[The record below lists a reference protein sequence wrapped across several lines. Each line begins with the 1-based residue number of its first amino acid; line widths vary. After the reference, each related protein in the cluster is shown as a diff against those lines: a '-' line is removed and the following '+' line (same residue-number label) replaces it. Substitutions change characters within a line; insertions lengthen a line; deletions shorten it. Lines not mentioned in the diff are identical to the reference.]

1 MPKFLLLAAVIALA
15 QAGCTSPLVGT
26 WSGSEVAAAAA
37 GPEAKA
43 KFEEDSFSFKQLVF
57 QEGNKYVA
65 AARANRKNLFLNGTY
80 DFNGRTLT
88 LKSDGRP
95 DRVFSAVVWWGRELR
110 LSSPTY
116 KQVLRKQ

>member
-1 MPKFLLLAAVIALA
+1 MPKFLLLAAMIALG

-26 WSGSEVAAAAA
+26 WSGSDVASAAA

-43 KFEEDSFSFKQLVF
+43 KFEEDAFSFKQLVF
-57 QEGNKYVA
+57 QEGDKYVA
-65 AARANRKNLFLNGTY
+65 LARANRKNVFLNGAY
-80 DFNGRTLT
+80 EFNGRTLT
-88 LKSDGRP
+88 LKSDGRA
-95 DRVFSAVVWWGRELR
+95 DRVFNAVVWWGRELR

>member
-1 MPKFLLLAAVIALA
+1 MRNRLLVIAALAAVH
-15 QAGCTSPLVGT
+15 AGCTSPLVGT
-26 WSGSEVAAAAA
+26 WSGSEVASAAA
-37 GPEAKA
+37 GADAKV
-43 KFEEDSFSFKQLVF
+43 KLEDDSFSFKQIIF

-65 AARANRKNLFLNGTY
+65 AARANRKNLFLNGAY
-80 DFNGRTLT
+80 EFNGRTLT

-95 DRVFSAVVWWGRELR
+95 DRVFDAMVWWGRELR